1 MKLKNKNLISKPQK
15 KFTLLGLMAF
25 FYPLIASAQ
34 TDNGVSFFPNKS
46 IGFIE
51 ILTIF
56 VMIIVGFVLFLVL
69 KIITKANDNLEDT
82 NLGNDKKFKKYLVNL
97 NSWQIEVLKKKR
109 NQINKI
115 ISILILGFISLA
127 PQFTFA
133 QTAPA
138 KREGIFSQP
147 GVLITLVLIFIP
159 LFLALLYLA
168 TKVYK
173 GFNDYF
179 YFQKTK
185 EAEDFA
191 AYISLADNIPTNAKL
206 ERIRKKLNYSITS
219 NELSGNKKANDTKGL
234 LKNISSETNYRF
246 FASKRPA
253 IKRPKIDPELTKLV
267 LWFLGTAVFW
277 LLIGSSIGEYVGIK
291 FIAPDA
297 DTYSWLSIGR
307 LRAVHTNLV
316 FWAWST
322 IGIMGLGYYI
332 VPMVSNTPLNN
343 IKNGWK
349 ALIAVNLAMFVGA
362 ITLMAGINN
371 AGGEYREIIWPI
383 MAVWAYGLLLTV
395 TNFIKTI
402 AKRTTHE
409 IYISNWF
416 IVASYIFIL
425 IVAFLSYIPMGQDG
439 IGETIVQGYYMH
451 QAVGMWFMFSM
462 LGILYYILPQQVNKP
477 IYSYSLGVLAFWSQ
491 ILFYTTIGTHHFV
504 FSSLPWWLQTVA
516 IIGSVGMLIP
526 VTSGTINYLMT
537 FKGSWSK
544 VSNSYSLPFLLVGVV
559 YYFTGSFQGTAE
571 AFRSTNLIW
580 HFTDFT
586 IAHSHIT
593 MYGII
598 TFLLFGSI
606 YAIVPRLTGQEP
618 PQLGVGAHFWLA
630 LIGLQFYT
638 IPLMIGGTLKGL
650 MWAEGKPFIDS
661 VVMMGPYWLWRAIGG
676 SLMWLSHIVLVY
688 NMYKMIKPN
697 NEIDVKE
704 KAFEIINQNLELN
717 SVESKQ

>member
-1 MKLKNKNLISKPQK
+1 
-15 KFTLLGLMAF
+15 MAF
-25 FYPLIASAQ
+25 QMKHTFSKQILFVALTFLLPLATSAQ

-46 IGFIE
+46 IGFLGLMTSLIIIIVGLVFLLVLKLNTVTAHFLNDKNLTKKDKFKKHFNNLSTSEIE
-51 ILTIF
+51 IL
-56 VMIIVGFVLFLVL
+56 
-69 KIITKANDNLEDT
+69 
-82 NLGNDKKFKKYLVNL
+82 
-97 NSWQIEVLKKKR
+97 KKK
-109 NQINKI
+109 QKQSNKI
-115 ISILILGFISLA
+115 ISVLIIGVISLL
-127 PQFTFA
+127 PQVTFA

-138 KREGIFSQP
+138 NRAHLFSEP
-147 GVLITLVLIFIP
+147 GVIITLVLVFIP
-159 LFLALLYLA
+159 LFFALLYLA
-168 TKVYK
+168 IKVNK
-173 GFNDYF
+173 GFNQF
-179 YFQKTK
+179 FNSQKIK
-185 EAEDFA
+185 EAEELA
-191 AYISLADNIPTNAKL
+191 AYLSSPENIPPIEKL
-206 ERIRKKLNYSITS
+206 DELKQKLDYSLSST
-219 NELSGNKKANDTKGL
+219 ELSGTEIAEDKKGL
-234 LKNISSETNYRF
+234 LKSISSETNYRY
-246 FASKRPA
+246 FAVKRPP
-253 IKRPKIDPELTKLV
+253 IKRPKIDPQLTKLI

-277 LLIGSSIGEYVGIK
+277 LFIGSSVGEYVGIK

-297 DTYSWLSIGR
+297 DTFSWLSIGR

-316 FWAWST
+316 FWAWAT

-332 VPMVSNTPLNN
+332 VPMVSNAPLHS
-343 IKNGWK
+343 IKNGWT
-349 ALIAVNLAMFVGA
+349 ALICVNVAMLVGG
-362 ITLMAGINN
+362 ISLMAGINN
-371 AGGEYREIIWPI
+371 GGGEYREIIWPI

-395 TNFIKTI
+395 INFIKTV

-416 IVASYIFIL
+416 IIASYIFIL
-425 IVAFLSYIPMGQDG
+425 IVAIIAYIPMGQDG

-462 LGILYYILPQQVNKP
+462 LGVLYYLLPQQLNKP

-491 ILFYTTIGTHHFV
+491 ILFYTVIGTHHFV
-504 FSSLPWWLQTVA
+504 FSALPWWLQTVA
-516 IIGSVGMLIP
+516 IVGSVGMLIP
-526 VTSGTINYLMT
+526 VTAGTINYLMT
-537 FKGSWSK
+537 FRGSWGK
-544 VSNSYSLPFLLVGVV
+544 ISNSYSLPFFFVGVI

-606 YAIVPRLTGQEP
+606 YAIVPRLTGKEP

-676 SLMWLSHIVLVY
+676 TLMWLSHIVLAY
-688 NMYKMIKPN
+688 NMYKMMKPTI
-697 NEIDVKE
+697 EIDIKE
-704 KAFEIINQNLELN
+704 KAFELINQNIDTN
-717 SVESKQ
+717 AVETKI